1 MQQSYRFLGKVGNWN
16 LGVKNEW
23 MKFFLDLHYSL
34 WICLVSFLLLLVGH
48 VVNKSKI
55 IVL

>member
-1 MQQSYRFLGKVGNWN
+1 MDEIFPY
-16 LGVKNEW
+16 
-23 MKFFLDLHYSL
+23 LHYSL

>member
-1 MQQSYRFLGKVGNWN
+1 MQQNYRFLGKVGNWN
-16 LGVKNEW
+16 LRVKNEW